1 MPPLLELSDVETGYG
16 DVPILH
22 GVSLTVEAGEVVSL
36 VGANGAGKTT
46 LLRAVSRLLPL
57 KGTVRFVGDDTS
69 RLAPEEIVARGIAHV
84 PEGRQL
90 FVGMSVLENLR
101 LGAPAGCAKAE
112 LARRLDGVF
121 ALFPRL
127 AERREQRAGTLSGG
141 EQQMAAIGRGLM
153 MAPKLLM
160 LDEPSLGLAPAL
172 VAAIFDIVSAVNAS
186 GIAVLLVEQNVME
199 SLRRSHRGYVL
210 ETGRI
215 VLAGP
220 ANSLLGDPR
229 LRQAVLGGADAE

>member
-1 MPPLLELSDVETGYG
+1 MPLLEIANLDCGYG

-22 GVSLTVEAGEVVSL
+22 GVSLHVNEGEVVSL

-46 LLRAVSRLLPL
+46 LLRAVSRLLPVR
-57 KGTVRFVGDDTS
+57 GSVRFAGEDTA
-69 RLAPEEIVARGIAHV
+69 RLAPEEIVTRGLAHV

-101 LGAPAGCAKAE
+101 LGAPAGCSRAE
-112 LARRLDGVF
+112 LARRLDHVCG
-121 ALFPRL
+121 LFPRL
-127 AERREQRAGTLSGG
+127 AERRHQRAGTLSGG

-172 VAAIFDIVSAVNAS
+172 VAGIFEIVSAVNAL
-186 GIAVLLVEQNVME
+186 GISVLLVEQNVVE
-199 SLRRSHRGYVL
+199 SLRRSHRAYVI

-215 VLAGP
+215 VLDGDARE
-220 ANSLLGDPR
+220 LLGDDR
-229 LRQAVLGGADAE
+229 LRRSVLGTTE

>member
-1 MPPLLELSDVETGYG
+1 MPLLELCDIEAGYG

-46 LLRAVSRLLPL
+46 LLRAISHLLPL
-57 KGTVRFVGDDTS
+57 KGTVRFAGEDT
-69 RLAPEEIVARGIAHV
+69 RDLAPEAVVARGLAHV

-101 LGAPAGCAKAE
+101 LGAPASCTKTE
-112 LARRLDGVF
+112 LARRLDSVF

-127 AERREQRAGTLSGG
+127 AERRDQRAGTLSGG

-160 LDEPSLGLAPAL
+160 LDEPSLGLAPTL
-172 VAAIFDIVSAVNAS
+172 VAAIFDIVTTVNKS
-186 GIAVLLVEQNVME
+186 GIAVLLVEQSVME

-220 ANSLLGDPR
+220 ARSLLGDPR
-229 LRQAVLGGADAE
+229 LRQAVLGGADVE